1 MEEFTLSGRKKLILQ
16 AIIDAHV
23 RDGEPVGSKYLAQ
36 NKQLSCSSATIRNEM
51 AELEEMGLLEQPHTS
66 AGRVPTELGYRYYV
80 NSLLE
85 NYSAVASEVQDMSTS
100 LRRKLGELDGILA
113 EASRMA
119 AALTNYPGIAM
130 KAKPAQ
136 VSVVRFEGVY
146 VDERKFL
153 LVMMFASGTVRTKT
167 VEAEQPFSQEDLNLV
182 LDVLNELLPGKSAD
196 TINLPLMV
204 ELESRVGHLSPLVGQ
219 IVKLIYDT
227 MLEQSGSDLRVEGV
241 NRLLQYHEYEDI
253 DELRKIMTLFEEKQ
267 DLLSAISDGAKQDD
281 SDSVHVLIG
290 SENSVEIMNN
300 STLIYRPVKRGD
312 KVIGAIGVVGPRRM
326 DYPKVIA
333 IIDQLT
339 RGIDSLLSGDKTNA
353 ALDSPKPPHQS
364 ES

>member
-1 MEEFTLSGRKKLILQ
+1 MEEFTLSSRKKLILQ

-36 NKQLSCSSATIRNEM
+36 SQLLSCSSATIRSEM
-51 AELEEMGLLEQPHTS
+51 AELEQMGLLEQPHTS

-80 NSLLE
+80 NNLLE
-85 NYSAVASEVQDMSTS
+85 NYSAVASEVQDMSSS

-119 AALTNYPGIAM
+119 AALTNYPGIAV
-130 KAKPAQ
+130 KAKPSQ
-136 VSVVRFEGVY
+136 VSVLRFDGVF

-167 VEAEQPFSQEDLNLV
+167 VEVDTPFTQEDLTLV
-182 LDVLNELLPGKSAD
+182 LNALNELLPGKSAD

-204 ELESRVGHLSPLVGQ
+204 ELESRVGRLSPVVGQ
-219 IVKLIYDT
+219 IVKLVYDT

-253 DELRKIMTLFEEKQ
+253 DELRKMMTLFEEKQ
-267 DLLSAISDGAKQDD
+267 DLLSAISDSAKTAD
-281 SDSVHVLIG
+281 SDGVQVFIG
-290 SENSVEIMNN
+290 SENSVKVMNN

-326 DYPKVIA
+326 DYAKVIS
-333 IIDQLT
+333 IIDHLT
-339 RGIDSLLSGDKTNA
+339 RGIDSLLSGDTA
-353 ALDSPKPPHQS
+353 SLDTPK
-364 ES
+364 E

>member
-1 MEEFTLSGRKKLILQ
+1 MEEFTLSSRKKLILQ

-36 NKQLSCSSATIRNEM
+36 SQLLSCSSATIRSEM
-51 AELEEMGLLEQPHTS
+51 AELEQMGLLEQPHTS

-80 NSLLE
+80 NSLLK
-85 NYSAVASEVQDMSTS
+85 NYSAVASEVQDMSSS

-119 AALTNYPGIAM
+119 AALTNYPGIAV
-130 KAKPAQ
+130 KAKPSQ
-136 VSVVRFEGVY
+136 VSVLRFDGVF

-167 VEAEQPFSQEDLNLV
+167 VEVEVPFTQEDLTLV
-182 LDVLNELLPGKSAD
+182 LNALNELLPGKSAD

-204 ELESRVGHLSPLVGQ
+204 ELESRVGRLSPVVGQ
-219 IVKLIYDT
+219 IVKLVYDT

-253 DELRKIMTLFEEKQ
+253 DELRKMMTLFEEKQ
-267 DLLSAISDGAKQDD
+267 DLLSAISDSAKTADGDGVQ
-281 SDSVHVLIG
+281 VFIG
-290 SENSVEIMNN
+290 SENSVKVMNN

-326 DYPKVIA
+326 DYAKVIS
-333 IIDQLT
+333 IIDHLT
-339 RGIDSLLSGDKTNA
+339 RGIDSLLSGDTA
-353 ALDSPKPPHQS
+353 SLDTPK
-364 ES
+364 E

>member
-1 MEEFTLSGRKKLILQ
+1 MEEFTLSSRKKLILQ

-36 NKQLSCSSATIRNEM
+36 SQLLSCSSATIRSEM
-51 AELEEMGLLEQPHTS
+51 AELEQMGLLEQPHTS

-80 NSLLE
+80 NNLLE
-85 NYSAVASEVQDMSTS
+85 NYSAVASEVQDMSSS

-119 AALTNYPGIAM
+119 AALTNYPGIAV
-130 KAKPAQ
+130 KAKPSQ
-136 VSVVRFEGVY
+136 VSVLRFDGVF

-167 VEAEQPFSQEDLNLV
+167 VEADTPFTQEDLTLV
-182 LDVLNELLPGKSAD
+182 LNALNELLPGKSAD

-204 ELESRVGHLSPLVGQ
+204 ELESRVGRLSPVVGQ
-219 IVKLIYDT
+219 IVKLVYDT

-253 DELRKIMTLFEEKQ
+253 DELRKMMTLFEEKQ
-267 DLLSAISDGAKQDD
+267 DLLSAISDSAKTAD
-281 SDSVHVLIG
+281 SDGVQVFIG
-290 SENSVEIMNN
+290 SENSVKVMNN

-326 DYPKVIA
+326 DYAKVIS
-333 IIDQLT
+333 IIDHLT
-339 RGIDSLLSGDKTNA
+339 RGIDSLLSGDTA
-353 ALDSPKPPHQS
+353 SLDTPK
-364 ES
+364 E

>member
-1 MEEFTLSGRKKLILQ
+1 VEEFTLSSRKKLILQ

-36 NKQLSCSSATIRNEM
+36 SQLLSCSSATIRSEM
-51 AELEEMGLLEQPHTS
+51 AELEQMGLLEQPHTS

-80 NSLLE
+80 NNLLE
-85 NYSAVASEVQDMSTS
+85 NYSAVASEVQDMSSS

-119 AALTNYPGIAM
+119 AALTNYPGIAV
-130 KAKPAQ
+130 KAKPSQ
-136 VSVVRFEGVY
+136 VSVLRFDGVF

-167 VEAEQPFSQEDLNLV
+167 VEAEVPFTQEDLTLV
-182 LDVLNELLPGKSAD
+182 LNALNELLPGKSAD

-204 ELESRVGHLSPLVGQ
+204 ELESRVGRLSPVVGQ
-219 IVKLIYDT
+219 IVKLVYDT

-253 DELRKIMTLFEEKQ
+253 DELRKMMTLFEEKQ
-267 DLLSAISDGAKQDD
+267 DLLSAISDSAKTAADD
-281 SDSVHVLIG
+281 GVQVFIG
-290 SENSVEIMNN
+290 SENSVKVMNN

-326 DYPKVIA
+326 DYAKVIS
-333 IIDQLT
+333 IIDHLT
-339 RGIDSLLSGDKTNA
+339 RGIDSLLSGDTA
-353 ALDSPKPPHQS
+353 SLDTPK
-364 ES
+364 E

>member
-1 MEEFTLSGRKKLILQ
+1 MEEFTLSSRKKLILQ

-36 NKQLSCSSATIRNEM
+36 SQLLSCSSATIRSEM
-51 AELEEMGLLEQPHTS
+51 AELEQMGLLEQPHTS

-80 NSLLE
+80 NNLLE
-85 NYSAVASEVQDMSTS
+85 NYSAVASEVQDMSSS

-119 AALTNYPGIAM
+119 AALTNYPGSAV
-130 KAKPAQ
+130 KAKPSQ
-136 VSVVRFEGVY
+136 VSVLRFDGVF

-167 VEAEQPFSQEDLNLV
+167 VEVDTPFAQEDLTLV
-182 LDVLNELLPGKSAD
+182 LNALNELLPGKSAD

-204 ELESRVGHLSPLVGQ
+204 ELESRVGRLSPVVGQ
-219 IVKLIYDT
+219 IVKLVYDT

-253 DELRKIMTLFEEKQ
+253 DELRKMMTLFEEKQ
-267 DLLSAISDGAKQDD
+267 DLLSAISDSAKTAD
-281 SDSVHVLIG
+281 SDGVQVFIG
-290 SENSVEIMNN
+290 SENSVKVMNN

-326 DYPKVIA
+326 DYAKVIS
-333 IIDQLT
+333 IIDHLT
-339 RGIDSLLSGDKTNA
+339 RGIDSLLSGDTA
-353 ALDSPKPPHQS
+353 SLDTPK
-364 ES
+364 E

>member
-1 MEEFTLSGRKKLILQ
+1 MEELTLSSRKKLILQ

-23 RDGEPVGSKYLAQ
+23 KDGEPVGSKYLAQ
-36 NKQLSCSSATIRNEM
+36 SQLISCSSATIRNEM
-51 AELEEMGLLEQPHTS
+51 AELEQMGLLEQPHTS
-66 AGRVPTELGYRYYV
+66 AGRIPTELGYRYYV

-136 VSVVRFEGVY
+136 VSVVRFDGVF
-146 VDERKFL
+146 VDEHKFL
-153 LVMMFASGTVRTKT
+153 LVMMFASGMVRTKT
-167 VEAEQPFSQEDLNLV
+167 VETEESLAKEDLELV
-182 LDVLNELLPGKSAD
+182 LSVLNDLLPGKSAD

-204 ELESRVGHLSPLVGQ
+204 ELEARVGRLSPMVGQ
-219 IVKLIYDT
+219 IVKLVYDT

-253 DELRKIMTLFEEKQ
+253 DELRKMMTLFEEKQ
-267 DLLSAISDGAKQDD
+267 DLLSAISDGARESSDD
-281 SDSVHVLIG
+281 GVQVFIG
-290 SENSVEIMNN
+290 SENSVKVMNN

-312 KVIGAIGVVGPRRM
+312 RVIGAIGVVGPRRM
-326 DYPKVIA
+326 DYAKVIS
-333 IIDQLT
+333 IIDHLT
-339 RGIDSLLSGDKTNA
+339 RGIDSLLSGEQT
-353 ALDSPKPPHQS
+353 ALDAPKNDNDT
-364 ES
+364 